1 MVNFVVLCGIA
12 MTKPVEMIDFD
23 GGQSVNFILCTSSH
37 WVGKDWHHRESTEK
51 HIISIPKA
59 KFDKDI
65 VVGDSIYLVGRL
77 LVVKRIQEKTGLI
90 NKLTEIST
98 DFYDIIDDELSN

>member
-12 MTKPVEMIDFD
+12 MTKPVERIDFD
-23 GGQSVNFILCTSSH
+23 GGQSVNFVLCTSNH
-37 WVGKDWHHRESTEK
+37 WVGADWHHRESTEK
-51 HIISIPKA
+51 HIVSIPKA
-59 KFDKDI
+59 KFDKEI
-65 VVGDSIYLVGRL
+65 VVGDSVYLVGRL

-90 NKLTEIST
+90 NCLTEIST